1 MEENKIE
8 LKSVGE
14 LLGMSFNIPNYQRG
28 YRWTKQQ
35 VEDLLNDIW
44 EFHKKEKSE
53 TEFYCLQPLVVK
65 RKEIDEQDIL
75 NEIKEAKDINGVK
88 NILDSLKQ
96 CGTPGLKL

>member
-44 EFHKKEKSE
+44 EFHKKEKSN

-65 RKEIDEQDIL
+65 KRL
-75 NEIKEAKDINGVK
+75 
-88 NILDSLKQ
+88 
-96 CGTPGLKL
+96 